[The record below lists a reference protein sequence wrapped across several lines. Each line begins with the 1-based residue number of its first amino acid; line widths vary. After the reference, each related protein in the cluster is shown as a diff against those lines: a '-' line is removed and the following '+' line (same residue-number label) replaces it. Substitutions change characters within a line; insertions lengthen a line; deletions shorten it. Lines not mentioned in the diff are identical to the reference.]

1 MLINGLKSS
10 KTMIFLKG
18 NITLLSY
25 MDLTQHLQSDEFP
38 MFCPSKIGLG
48 GSKIFSLIRPLND
61 NL

>member
-48 GSKIFSLIRPLND
+48 GVENLLPISSLND
-61 NL
+61 NR